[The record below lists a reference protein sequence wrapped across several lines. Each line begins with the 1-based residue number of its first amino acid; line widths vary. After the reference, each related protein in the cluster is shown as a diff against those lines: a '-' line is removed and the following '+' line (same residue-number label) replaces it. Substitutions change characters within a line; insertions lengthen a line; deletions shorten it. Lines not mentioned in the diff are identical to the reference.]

1 MNIKSENGMVTFI
14 MKAGKDKVRSSMS
27 LAEANRIVSSAEDVV
42 ETATEVIVNDTY
54 FFPIEK
60 KSRKKTKGEEMT
72 DDE

>member
-27 LAEANRIVSSAEDVV
+27 LAEANRIVSSAENVV

>member
-1 MNIKSENGMVTFI
+1 MKIKAENGMVTFI